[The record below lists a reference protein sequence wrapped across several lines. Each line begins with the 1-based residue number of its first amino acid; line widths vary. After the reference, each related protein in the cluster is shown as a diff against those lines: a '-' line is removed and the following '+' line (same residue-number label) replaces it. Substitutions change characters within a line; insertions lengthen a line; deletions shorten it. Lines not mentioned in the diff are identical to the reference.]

1 MNEKVQTMGMI
12 CAYEGSAHAVDK
24 QQVSCYVSQAGNQLI
39 FDLDRC
45 YCINRDLTEKQLSFF
60 FFLKK
65 REY

>member
-1 MNEKVQTMGMI
+1 MNEKVQTMEAI
-12 CAYEGSAHAVDK
+12 CAYEGSAHVVDK
-24 QQVSCYVSQAGNQLI
+24 LQVSCYASQAGNQRI

-45 YCINRDLTEKQLSFF
+45 YCINRDLTEKQFS